1 MYIMFCIIFNTS
13 GFCDTILIA
22 CDVNQQDLYQL
33 GRAKHMQYKT
43 TTIEIQMNVFLYK
56 KNILQKPVVSFLYI
70 YIWTWF
76 KKTNKP
82 KNPSVQ

>member
-43 TTIEIQMNVFLYK
+43 TTIEIQINVFLYK
-56 KNILQKPVVSFLYI
+56 KTFFKSLLYYFYI
-70 YIWTWF
+70 YIYIYL
-76 KKTNKP
+76 NMI
-82 KNPSVQ
+82 